1 LKLKSI
7 KTKLSLFY
15 GVLLLVICM
24 GFGVVSYIA
33 SSKALSISIDESLSQ
48 LAIQNA
54 EIVDKGMEIQ
64 FNALEAL
71 AESDWLKGTSL
82 TLNEKLKLLNNEVK
96 RSNHIDMFIT
106 DINGNMEDT
115 AGGRANVSDREYFIK
130 ALSGEKAV
138 SDPIIDKTNGNLILC
153 YAVPIKDGGRVKGV
167 LAATRDGNVLSDFIS
182 DMRFGENSEAFM
194 INKQGTTVASKDREL
209 VMNMY
214 NILEEA
220 KADSGLKSLAGLQQ
234 KMTQGEKGVG
244 EYSYKG
250 VTKYMGF
257 APVEGTNWSLAIT
270 APKSEVMSQVN
281 SLTMTMIIISII
293 FLVISIAITLFI
305 AGGISRPIKEAS
317 DYLNI
322 VATGNFTGMVPAQ
335 LLEMNDETGTL
346 AKAIDTMQESVKDI
360 IKEVVSESSN
370 VSQMLVDINSDMRKL
385 NKSIE
390 EISATTEELSAT
402 TEENAASTEEMSATS
417 TEIEK
422 AIESTAYKA
431 QEGAVTVSDI
441 NKMSE
446 NMKQRAISS
455 REDTIE
461 IYRKTK
467 DDLQNAIEQSKEVD
481 KINELSEAI
490 LAITSQT
497 NLLALNAAIEAARAG
512 EAGKGFAV
520 VADEI
525 RKLAEGSKNTVSRI
539 QEVTKIILEGVNDLL
554 SSSSEIMEFI
564 DKKVLDDYESLV
576 STSEEYSKSSFIIN
590 DMVNEFSSTSE
601 ELLASMQN
609 MVKAIDEIAIAANE
623 EAEGATNI
631 AQEVSAITEM
641 SDHVIKLAYTA
652 KERSELLL
660 KAVSKFN
667 I

>member
-1 LKLKSI
+1 MKLKSI

-33 SSKALSISIDESLSQ
+33 SSKALSTSIDESLSQ

-54 EIVDKGMEIQ
+54 EIVDKGMEVQ

-82 TLNEKLKLLNNEVK
+82 TLDEKLKLLNNEVK
-96 RSNHIDMFIT
+96 RSNHIDMFIA
-106 DINGNMEDT
+106 DIDGNMEDT

-130 ALSGEKAV
+130 ALSGEKEV
-138 SDPIIDKTNGNLILC
+138 SDPIIDRTNGNLILC

-220 KADSGLKSLAGLQQ
+220 KADSGLKSLAQLQQ
-234 KMTQGEKGVG
+234 KMTQGERGVG

-250 VTKYMGF
+250 ITKYMGF

-293 FLVISIAITLFI
+293 FLAISIAITLFI

-322 VATGNFTGMVPAQ
+322 VATGDFTGMIPMQ

-346 AKAIDTMQESVKDI
+346 AKAIDTMQESVKNI
-360 IKEVVSESSN
+360 IREVVNESSN

-385 NKSIE
+385 NRSIE

-641 SDHVIKLAYTA
+641 SDHVIKLADTA

>member
-1 LKLKSI
+1 MKLKSI

-33 SSKALSISIDESLSQ
+33 SSKALSTSIDESLSQ

-54 EIVDKGMEIQ
+54 EIVDKGMEVQ

-71 AESDWLKGTSL
+71 AENDWLKGTSL
-82 TLNEKLKLLNNEVK
+82 TLDEKLKLLNNEVK
-96 RSNHIDMFIT
+96 RSNHIDMFIA
-106 DINGNMEDT
+106 DIDGNMEDT

-130 ALSGEKAV
+130 ALSGEKEV
-138 SDPIIDKTNGNLILC
+138 SDPIIDRTNGNLILC

-220 KADSGLKSLAGLQQ
+220 KADSGLKSLAQLQQ
-234 KMTQGEKGVG
+234 KMTQGERGVG

-250 VTKYMGF
+250 ITKYMGF

-293 FLVISIAITLFI
+293 FLAISIAITLFI

-322 VATGNFTGMVPAQ
+322 VATGDFTGMIPMQ

-346 AKAIDTMQESVKDI
+346 AKAIDTMQESVKNI
-360 IKEVVSESSN
+360 IKEVVNESSN

-385 NKSIE
+385 NRSIE

-422 AIESTAYKA
+422 AIESTAYRA
-431 QEGAVTVSDI
+431 QEGAATVSDI

-446 NMKQRAISS
+446 NMKQKAISS

>member
-1 LKLKSI
+1 
-7 KTKLSLFY
+7 
-15 GVLLLVICM
+15 M

-214 NILEEA
+214 NILEQA

-641 SDHVIKLAYTA
+641 SDHVIKLADTA

>member
-1 LKLKSI
+1 MKLKSI

-24 GFGVVSYIA
+24 GFGVVSYIV
-33 SSKALSISIDESLSQ
+33 SSKALSTSIDESLSQ

-54 EIVDKGMEIQ
+54 EIVDKGMEVQ

-82 TLNEKLKLLNNEVK
+82 TLDEKLKLLNNEVK
-96 RSNHIDMFIT
+96 RSNHIDMFIA
-106 DINGNMEDT
+106 DIDGNMEDT

-130 ALSGEKAV
+130 ALSGEKEV
-138 SDPIIDKTNGNLILC
+138 SDPIIDRTNGNLILC

-220 KADSGLKSLAGLQQ
+220 KADSGLKSLAQLQQ
-234 KMTQGEKGVG
+234 KMTQGERGVG

-250 VTKYMGF
+250 ITKYMGF

-293 FLVISIAITLFI
+293 FLAISIAITLFI

-322 VATGNFTGMVPAQ
+322 VATGDFTGMIPMQ

-346 AKAIDTMQESVKDI
+346 AKAIDTMQESVKNI
-360 IKEVVSESSN
+360 IREVVNESSN

-385 NKSIE
+385 NRSIE

-422 AIESTAYKA
+422 AIESTAYRA
-431 QEGAVTVSDI
+431 QEGAATVSDI

-446 NMKQRAISS
+446 NMKQKAISS

-641 SDHVIKLAYTA
+641 SDHVIKLADTA

>member
-1 LKLKSI
+1 
-7 KTKLSLFY
+7 
-15 GVLLLVICM
+15 
-24 GFGVVSYIA
+24 
-33 SSKALSISIDESLSQ
+33 
-48 LAIQNA
+48 
-54 EIVDKGMEIQ
+54 
-64 FNALEAL
+64 
-71 AESDWLKGTSL
+71 
-82 TLNEKLKLLNNEVK
+82 
-96 RSNHIDMFIT
+96 
-106 DINGNMEDT
+106 
-115 AGGRANVSDREYFIK
+115 
-130 ALSGEKAV
+130 
-138 SDPIIDKTNGNLILC
+138 
-153 YAVPIKDGGRVKGV
+153 
-167 LAATRDGNVLSDFIS
+167 
-182 DMRFGENSEAFM
+182 MRFGENSEAFM

-214 NILEEA
+214 NILEQA

-641 SDHVIKLAYTA
+641 SDHVIKLADTA

>member
-1 LKLKSI
+1 MKLKSI

-33 SSKALSISIDESLSQ
+33 SSKALSTSIDESLSQ

-234 KMTQGEKGVG
+234 KMTQGERGVG

-293 FLVISIAITLFI
+293 FLAISIAITLFI

-422 AIESTAYKA
+422 AIESTAYRA
-431 QEGAVTVSDI
+431 QEGAATVSDI

-446 NMKQRAISS
+446 NMKQKAISS

-641 SDHVIKLAYTA
+641 SDHVIKLADTA

>member
-33 SSKALSISIDESLSQ
+33 SSKALSTSIDESLSQ

-220 KADSGLKSLAGLQQ
+220 KADSGLKSLAGLQK
-234 KMTQGEKGVG
+234 KMTQGERGVG

-293 FLVISIAITLFI
+293 FLAISIAITLFI

-422 AIESTAYKA
+422 AIESTAYRA
-431 QEGAVTVSDI
+431 QEGAATVSDI

-446 NMKQRAISS
+446 NMKQKAISS

-641 SDHVIKLAYTA
+641 SDHVIKLADTA

>member
-1 LKLKSI
+1 MKLKSI

-33 SSKALSISIDESLSQ
+33 SSKALSTSIDESLSQ

-115 AGGRANVSDREYFIK
+115 AGGRAKVSDREYFIK

-153 YAVPIKDGGRVKGV
+153 YAVPIKDSGRVKGV

-234 KMTQGEKGVG
+234 KMTQGERGVG

-293 FLVISIAITLFI
+293 FLAISIAITLFI

-422 AIESTAYKA
+422 AIESTAYRA
-431 QEGAVTVSDI
+431 QEGAATVSDI

-446 NMKQRAISS
+446 NMKQKAISS

-641 SDHVIKLAYTA
+641 SDHVIKLADTA

>member
-1 LKLKSI
+1 MKLKSI

-214 NILEEA
+214 NILEQA

-641 SDHVIKLAYTA
+641 SDHVIKLADTA

>member
-1 LKLKSI
+1 MKLKSI

-422 AIESTAYKA
+422 VIESTAYKA

-641 SDHVIKLAYTA
+641 SDHVIKLADTA

>member
-1 LKLKSI
+1 MKLKSI

-33 SSKALSISIDESLSQ
+33 SSKALSTSIDESLSQ

-54 EIVDKGMEIQ
+54 EIVDKGMEVQ

-82 TLNEKLKLLNNEVK
+82 TLDEKLKLLNNEVK
-96 RSNHIDMFIT
+96 RSNHIDMFIA
-106 DINGNMEDT
+106 DIDGNMEDT

-130 ALSGEKAV
+130 ALSGEKEV
-138 SDPIIDKTNGNLILC
+138 SDPIIDRTNGNLILC

-220 KADSGLKSLAGLQQ
+220 KADSGLKSLAQLQQ
-234 KMTQGEKGVG
+234 KMTQGERGVG

-250 VTKYMGF
+250 ITKYMGF

-293 FLVISIAITLFI
+293 FLAISIAITLFI

-322 VATGNFTGMVPAQ
+322 VATGDFTGMIPMQ

-346 AKAIDTMQESVKDI
+346 AKAIDTMQESVKNI
-360 IKEVVSESSN
+360 IKEVVNESSN

-385 NKSIE
+385 NRSIE

-422 AIESTAYKA
+422 AIESTAYRA
-431 QEGAVTVSDI
+431 QEGAATVSDI

-446 NMKQRAISS
+446 NMKQKAISS

>member
-1 LKLKSI
+1 MKLKSI

-33 SSKALSISIDESLSQ
+33 SSKALSTSIDESLSQ

-220 KADSGLKSLAGLQQ
+220 KADSGLKSLAGLQK
-234 KMTQGEKGVG
+234 KMTQGERGVG

-293 FLVISIAITLFI
+293 FLAISIAITLFI

-422 AIESTAYKA
+422 AIESTAYRA
-431 QEGAVTVSDI
+431 QEGAATVSDI

-446 NMKQRAISS
+446 NMKQKAISS

-641 SDHVIKLAYTA
+641 SDHVIKLADTA